1 MMLTFFCFFCFVLFF
16 TVFFKR
22 NLYSE
27 MHVVIQGYTKEEIS
41 LEVLSIFKIEKF
53 HRDLSHLQESDP

>member
-1 MMLTFFCFFCFVLFF
+1 
-16 TVFFKR
+16 
-22 NLYSE
+22 